1 MVLMSFRAKAILI
14 PVTKSN
20 AKKTLA
26 LLKTEFGDRF
36 RIFRRGGHITVEGDD
51 VRDYRIRDRIY
62 EIAQGS

>member
-1 MVLMSFRAKAILI
+1 MVQMSFRAKAILI
-14 PVTKSN
+14 PVTKRDC
-20 AKKTLA
+20 KRKLA
-26 LLKTEFGDRF
+26 LLKAEFGDRF